1 MLQYS
6 WAMFDPSKIRAI
18 TLDLD
23 DTLWPIWPTIRRAEE
38 VLLLWLKEHAAQTAQ
53 LFSTPEALRA
63 IRNQVEQER
72 PDLRHDLSGLR
83 QASIRQA
90 LRQAGDDENLAMPAF
105 EIFFAARQRVELF
118 GDAVP
123 ALERLAARWPVVAVT
138 NGNSDIEQ
146 IGLGQFFQDSFNVT
160 RTGFAKPD
168 VRIFHCAAQSLELP
182 LSAILHVGDDAK
194 LDAVAARDAGMH
206 AVWLNRSGLDWPIEE
221 QHPPT
226 TVSSLLDLCDLLAA

>member
-1 MLQYS
+1 ML
-6 WAMFDPSKIRAI
+6 DPTQIRAI

-38 VLLLWLKEHAAQTAQ
+38 ALLLWLKEHSTQTAQ
-53 LFSTPEALRA
+53 LFSSPEALHA
-63 IRNQVEQER
+63 IRAKVGRER
-72 PDLRHDLSGLR
+72 PDLRHDLSALR
-83 QASIRQA
+83 QESIRQA
-90 LRQAGDDENLAMPAF
+90 LQQAGDDENLAIPAF
-105 EIFFAARQRVELF
+105 EIFFAERQRVQLYD
-118 GDAVP
+118 DAVS
-123 ALERLAARWPVVAVT
+123 ALEFLAARWPIVAIT
-138 NGNSDIEQ
+138 NGNADVHQ
-146 IGLGQFFQDSFNVT
+146 IGIGHFFADSFNVQ

-168 VRIFHCAAQSLELP
+168 ARIFHCAAQRLALP
-182 LSAILHVGDDAK
+182 MQSILHVGDDAK